1 MKRVYIYNDYQ
12 LSSGNGVGIFLEEF
26 TRCATKWGDNVRIC
40 MVMFRTNVEEFCI
53 HTRDELDFFFI
64 PRKLCKNPFK
74 ECGSIISILKKYIVD
89 AKDTFFLFNYAPS
102 DKLMFETHK
111 YFPLSKQICIIH
123 DFNWTAPLL
132 GNVDLFRDL
141 IAKTRVGIPSQHIGI
156 MNLYQQ
162 EVKQYHIANHVICLS
177 EDSRSI
183 LQNYYFVPKEKITL
197 IPHGIDTIKKGFS
210 AIMKQKWRENYHLD
224 SNEKVI
230 LMVGRICKAKGMFAY
245 LNAFKKVL
253 KRDSNCRLV
262 IAGELCNA
270 PDLLDATDKVTVK
283 ITLTGMLDKDKLSY
297 WYRMAD
303 IGVIPS
309 YSEQC
314 SYVGLEMM
322 SYGLPVVASDGFGVR
337 CMFRDEINTLTASIG
352 NRNNPEEFEQNLAD
366 STLCLLNNAKLRKK
380 LKKNARQILQKKYS
394 FSEMEKQYKAIFMA

>member
-1 MKRVYIYNDYQ
+1 MP
-12 LSSGNGVGIFLEEF
+12 L
-26 TRCATKWGDNVRIC
+26 KWGDNVRIC

-132 GNVDLFRDL
+132 GNVDLFREL

>member
-1 MKRVYIYNDYQ
+1 MRLTN
-12 LSSGNGVGIFLEEF
+12 IFL
-26 TRCATKWGDNVRIC
+26 
-40 MVMFRTNVEEFCI
+40 
-53 HTRDELDFFFI
+53 
-64 PRKLCKNPFK
+64 
-74 ECGSIISILKKYIVD
+74 YQ
-89 AKDTFFLFNYAPS
+89 
-102 DKLMFETHK
+102 
-111 YFPLSKQICIIH
+111 QICIIH

-132 GNVDLFRDL
+132 GNVDLFREL

-197 IPHGIDTIKKGFS
+197 IPHGIDTIKKGCS

>member
-12 LSSGNGVGIFLEEF
+12 LSSGKGVGIFLEEF

-132 GNVDLFRDL
+132 GNVDLFREL

>member
-132 GNVDLFRDL
+132 GNVDLFREL

-366 STLCLLNNAKLRKK
+366 STLSLLNNAKLRKK

>member
-132 GNVDLFRDL
+132 GNVDLFREL

-366 STLCLLNNAKLRKK
+366 STLCLLNHAKLRKK

>member
-132 GNVDLFRDL
+132 GNVDLFREL

-380 LKKNARQILQKKYS
+380 LKKKARQILQKKYS

>member
-74 ECGSIISILKKYIVD
+74 EYGSIISILKKYIVD

-132 GNVDLFRDL
+132 GNVDLFREL

>member
-132 GNVDLFRDL
+132 GNVDLFREL

-394 FSEMEKQYKAIFMA
+394 FSEMEKKYKDIFMA

>member
-64 PRKLCKNPFK
+64 SRKLCKNPFK

-132 GNVDLFRDL
+132 GNVDLFREL

>member
-12 LSSGNGVGIFLEEF
+12 LSRGNGVGIFLEEF
-26 TRCATKWGDNVRIC
+26 TRCAAKWRNNVRIF
-40 MVMFRTNVEEFCI
+40 MIMFRTNVEEFCI
-53 HTRDELDFFFI
+53 HTRGELEYFFI
-64 PRKLCKNPFK
+64 PRKLCQNCFE
-74 ECGSIISILKKYIVD
+74 ECGAIISRLKKHIVD
-89 AKDTFFLFNYAPS
+89 TEDTFFLFNYAPS

-123 DFNWTAPLL
+123 DFSWTAPLL
-132 GNVDLFRDL
+132 GNIDLFREL
-141 IAKTRVGIPSQHIGI
+141 IAKTRVGIPSQYIET
-156 MNLYQQ
+156 MNLYQR
-162 EVKQYHIANHVICLS
+162 EVKQYHIANNVICLS

-183 LQNYYFVPKEKITL
+183 LQNYYFVPEEKITL
-197 IPHGIDTIKKGFS
+197 IPHGVDTIKKRFS
-210 AIMKQKWRENYHLD
+210 ATMKQKWRENYHLG

-270 PDLLDATDKVTVK
+270 PDLLDATDKIMVK

-322 SYGLPVVASDGFGVR
+322 SYGLPVIASDGFGVK
-337 CMFRDEINTLTASIG
+337 CMFRDGINTLTASIG
-352 NRNNPEEFEQNLAD
+352 NRNVPEVFEQNLAD
-366 STLCLLNNAKLRKK
+366 NTLCLLNNAKLRKK
-380 LKKNARQILQKKYS
+380 MKNNARQILQKEYS
-394 FSEMEKQYKAIFMA
+394 FSG